1 MGKGGQLKSNNTTV
15 VYVGARKLKKVE
27 IESILPTYQDIFQR
41 LNSLRKGV
49 DIEHWNAGNAQVNNT
64 FAILWGRGT
73 GKTSVMYSI
82 REELQAATGVSKESS
97 NDIILPI
104 LIPDN
109 MKEESNIMGGICRAR
124 YNQCF
129 VT

>member
-1 MGKGGQLKSNNTTV
+1 MKELEYPFYAEEIIKKRKSYKKFILSSNTGGFIDK
-15 VYVGARKLKKVE
+15 R
-27 IESILPTYQDIFQR
+27 I
-41 LNSLRKGV
+41 
-49 DIEHWNAGNAQVNNT
+49 
-64 FAILWGRGT
+64 AILGGRGT